1 MLETMQQI
9 TTIFA
14 TLTLGGAVALA
25 QPEPPRPPAPPRQVR
40 VITQSPASFL
50 GVGVAE
56 IDAERVK
63 ALNLKEER
71 GVEVKSVDADSP
83 AAKAGVKVN
92 DVILEYN
99 GQRVE
104 GDEQF
109 VRLVRETPVGRQ
121 VKLLIS
127 RNGATQTLTATLGS
141 RPGNSIVWNWNG
153 DDMMSHMRSQM
164 RELNLPDLP
173 HQLMS
178 WQNRTLGM
186 ESESL
191 NSQLA
196 EYFGVKEGVLVRSV
210 TKGTAADK
218 AGFKAGDVIT
228 KIGNQKVAAPKD
240 VHNALRSLQSTK
252 GFPVTVSRDR
262 KEMTLTVTIEEKS
275 SEHIHTDTLVRM
287 NL

>member
-1 MLETMQQI
+1 MQQLK
-9 TTIFA
+9 TIFA
-14 TLTLGGAVALA
+14 ALIFSGAVALA
-25 QPEPPRPPAPPRQVR
+25 QPDPPRPPAPPRQVK

-92 DVILEYN
+92 DVILDYN

-127 RNGATQTLTATLGS
+127 RNGATQTLTATIGS
-141 RPGNSIVWNWNG
+141 RQGNSVVWNWNG
-153 DDMMSHMRSQM
+153 DDMMRSMQSQM
-164 RELNLPDLP
+164 RELNLADLP
-173 HQLMS
+173 KPLMS
-178 WQNRTLGM
+178 WQNRMLGL

-218 AGFKAGDVIT
+218 AGFRAGDVII
-228 KIGNQKVAAPKD
+228 KVGNQKVAAPKD
-240 VHNALRSLQSTK
+240 VANALRSLQSTK
-252 GFPVTVSRDR
+252 GFSVTVSRDR
-262 KEMTLTVTIEEKS
+262 KEMTLMVTIEEKS

>member
-1 MLETMQQI
+1 MEQI
-9 TTIFA
+9 KTIFA
-14 TLTLGGAVALA
+14 ALTLSGAVALA
-25 QPEPPRPPAPPRQVR
+25 QPEPPRPPAPPRQVK
-40 VITQSPASFL
+40 VITPSSSSFL

-56 IDAERVK
+56 IDAERVR

-109 VRLVRETPVGRQ
+109 VRLVHETPVGRQ

-141 RPGNSIVWNWNG
+141 RQGNSVVWNWNG
-153 DDMMSHMRSQM
+153 DDMMRSMQSHM
-164 RELNLPDLP
+164 RELNLADLP
-173 HQLMS
+173 RPLMS
-178 WQNRTLGM
+178 WQNRILGL

-191 NSQLA
+191 NPQLA

-228 KIGNQKVAAPKD
+228 KVGNQKVAAPKD
-240 VHNALRSLQSTK
+240 VTNALRSLQSTK
-252 GFPVTVSRDR
+252 GFQVTVSRDR
-262 KEMTLTVTIEEKS
+262 KEITLAVTIEEKS
-275 SEHIHTDTLVRM
+275 SEHIHTDSLVRV